1 LNGFHW
7 TVDLAVKGTNTH
19 ITASLDP
26 ASVGPSGTSTLT
38 VNVDGAAARGTHSL
52 RVIGT
57 SGQLSKI
64 GKLALTVQ

>member
-1 LNGFHW
+1 
-7 TVDLAVKGTNTH
+7 VDLTVKGTSNH

-26 ASVGPSGTSTLT
+26 TSVGGNGTSTLT
-38 VNVDGAAARGTHSL
+38 VNVDGMTPRGLHTL